1 MRLLLS
7 TTQAEIRT
15 PNCRTGIV
23 SSWRDIF
30 CRALTRWS
38 RKYKV
43 YVCTNTQQTWTVKGE
58 AGWPARPRGLSPENA
73 VLLGATHRAWHTAA
87 VPQVLVQ

>member
-15 PNCRTGIV
+15 PNCRTRIV
-23 SSWRDIF
+23 SSWRNIF

-43 YVCTNTQQTWTVKGE
+43 YVCTNTQQTGTVKGE
-58 AGWPARPRGLSPENA
+58 AGRPACSQGLSPEDS
-73 VLLGATHRAWHTAA
+73 VLLGATHCAWHTAA